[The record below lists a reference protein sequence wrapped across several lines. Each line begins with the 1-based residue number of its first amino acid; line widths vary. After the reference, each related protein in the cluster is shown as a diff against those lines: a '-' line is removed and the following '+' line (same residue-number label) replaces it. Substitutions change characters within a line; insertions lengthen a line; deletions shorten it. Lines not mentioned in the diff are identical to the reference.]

1 MPRLCIMPGDGI
13 GQEVIPAAVAVLQA
27 VIPDLETVAAEAGW
41 ACFLKHG
48 ASMPE
53 STLATIRD
61 CGAGLFG
68 AVSSPSHKVEGY
80 RSAIITMRQA
90 LDLYANIRPVQS
102 WPHVSPRPGINMI
115 IVRENTEGLYSGR
128 ERIVDSE
135 QWSVN
140 SGQWSVVS
148 GETNQSPISNLQ
160 SPIETAVA
168 ERVITR
174 KASLRI
180 AEKTKQI
187 MTSQNRQKLTIVHKA
202 NILPLTDG
210 LFRDCVQEVFAEGQ
224 GSKPALSQSKG
235 WQSCKVA
242 KPLRPPRL
250 YGLKLTNFLVD
261 VAALKLVEDPERFD
275 VVVTTNLFGDI
286 LSDVAS
292 YWGGGLGFAP
302 SLNWG
307 DGIAVAEPVHGSA
320 PDIAGQGIA
329 NPIAA
334 ILSAAMLA
342 RYVWGLEEAASKME
356 TAVSHTLTNHP
367 HLKTTQAITDAI
379 LHALRNN

>member
-1 MPRLCIMPGDGI
+1 MPKLCVMPGDGI

-27 VIPDLETVAAEAGW
+27 VIPDLETVEAEAGW
-41 ACFLKHG
+41 NCFLKNG

-53 STLATIRD
+53 NTLDTIRE

-102 WPHVSPRPGINMI
+102 WPHVSPRPGIDMI

-135 QWSVN
+135 QFTVDSE
-140 SGQWSVVS
+140 QS
-148 GETNQSPISNLQ
+148 GESSIGNRQSEIVL
-160 SPIETAVA
+160 TAVA

-187 MTSQNRQKLTIVHKA
+187 MESQRREKLTIVHKA
-202 NILPLTDG
+202 NVLPLTDG
-210 LFRDCVQEVFAEGQ
+210 LFRDCVKEVFESGR
-224 GSKPALSQSKG
+224 PALSHVEG
-235 WQSCKVA
+235 VA
-242 KPLRPPRL
+242 ELQGGKISEPSAPPRFKIDEL
-250 YGLKLTNFLVD
+250 LVD
-261 VAALKLVEDPERFD
+261 VAALKMLEDPERFD
-275 VVVTTNLFGDI
+275 VIVTTNLFGDI
-286 LSDVAS
+286 LSDAAS

-334 ILSAAMLA
+334 ILSAALLA
-342 RYVWGLEEAASKME
+342 RYVWQMEEEAVRME
-356 TAVSHTLTNHP
+356 TAVSHTLTHHP
-367 HLKTTQAITDAI
+367 TLKTTKAITDAI
-379 LHALRNN
+379 LHVLR

>member
-1 MPRLCIMPGDGI
+1 MPKLCVMPGDGI
-13 GQEVIPAAVAVLQA
+13 GLEVIPAAVAVLQA
-27 VIPDLETVAAEAGW
+27 VIPDLETVEAEAGW
-41 ACFLKHG
+41 HCFLKHG
-48 ASMPE
+48 ASVPE

-102 WPHVSPRPGINMI
+102 WPHVSPRPGIYMI
-115 IVRENTEGLYSGR
+115 IVRENTEGLYIGR
-128 ERIVDSE
+128 ERIEKSSIGNQQSE
-135 QWSVN
+135 IV
-140 SGQWSVVS
+140 
-148 GETNQSPISNLQ
+148 L
-160 SPIETAVA
+160 TAVA

-187 MTSQNRQKLTIVHKA
+187 MTSQNREKLTIVHKA
-202 NILPLTDG
+202 NVLPLTDG
-210 LFRDCVQEVFAEGQ
+210 LFRDCVREVFNAKTQRSEDA
-224 GSKPALSQSKG
+224 KKEN
-235 WQSCKVA
+235 VA
-242 KPLRPPRL
+242 PLASLRPLRFEIDEL
-250 YGLKLTNFLVD
+250 LVD
-261 VAALKLVEDPERFD
+261 VAALKMLEDPERFD

-286 LSDVAS
+286 LSDAAS
-292 YWGGGLGFAP
+292 YWGGGLGLAP

-342 RYVWGLEEAASKME
+342 RYMWDLEEAADRIE
-356 TAVSHTLTNHP
+356 TAVSHTLTHHP
-367 HLKTTQAITDAI
+367 NLNTTQAITDAI
-379 LHALRNN
+379 LKEI